1 MKASV
6 LAATTFKT
14 RKQLSDV
21 IRNEDKVLDDS
32 DSKGLDGDQTRNDLT
47 KVLYSA
53 KNVLNDKKSLL
64 KVFLMSRSLWVPR
77 SRL

>member
-1 MKASV
+1 MKADV
-6 LAATTFKT
+6 LVATTFKT

-64 KVFLMSRSLWVPR
+64 KVFLMSRSLWMQR

>member
-1 MKASV
+1 M

>member
-1 MKASV
+1 M

-32 DSKGLDGDQTRNDLT
+32 DSKGPDGDQTRNDLT